1 MIINK
6 MIYNSIMNNNTYAT
20 KMYLYKLNI
29 VLSKEYINYM
39 YNYLKTPSIQTRSR
53 Q

>member
-1 MIINK
+1 
-6 MIYNSIMNNNTYAT
+6 MNNNTYVT

-39 YNYLKTPSIQTRSR
+39 YNYKKLILCKLDLGNDKDYAKSK
-53 Q
+53 